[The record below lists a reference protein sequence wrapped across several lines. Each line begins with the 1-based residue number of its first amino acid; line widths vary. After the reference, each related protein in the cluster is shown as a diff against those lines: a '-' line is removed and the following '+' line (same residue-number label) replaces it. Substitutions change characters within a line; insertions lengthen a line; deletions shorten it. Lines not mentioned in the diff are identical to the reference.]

1 MARRDK
7 YTRMLRMTNA
17 SHKNNFTFDIIFCF
31 SACSTTSIDG
41 SKSDIKQ
48 HINIPI
54 NYNLFEQTKIAPL
67 NEQELFYLTQ
77 DQQKKV
83 KIDFEK
89 KVATGYEPHQALYQI
104 LNENMANFTYYG
116 ETYNATTVMR
126 LNKGNCMSLAI
137 LTTAYAKLLG
147 LYFSYRNVYTL
158 PIFSKKED
166 VILSSSHVQT
176 VIYDPSFVADD
187 NFFYFSPSGIT
198 IDYFPN
204 KNNRRGGTFSYNTF
218 VAMYYKN
225 IAADAL
231 ADKNLAKSFMYASTT
246 YKYDTKN
253 IETINLLAV
262 IHRRAGD
269 VKTAEA
275 IYKIGIDRGKPN
287 IALLSNYI
295 MLLKSQQRM
304 EEVSFL
310 QSKMEELDDPSPY
323 KSLTQAYVATQ
334 NNDIKQA
341 ERHFKKALKK
351 APYLNQAYMELYRI
365 YIKQQKME
373 MAQAMLVKAL
383 EWTYELDE
391 KKLYNINQSI
401 ARNI

>member
-1 MARRDK
+1 
-7 YTRMLRMTNA
+7 MLSFWGWI
-17 SHKNNFTFDIIFCF
+17 SHI
-31 SACSTTSIDG
+31 
-41 SKSDIKQ
+41 
-48 HINIPI
+48 
-54 NYNLFEQTKIAPL
+54 
-67 NEQELFYLTQ
+67 
-77 DQQKKV
+77 
-83 KIDFEK
+83 
-89 KVATGYEPHQALYQI
+89 
-104 LNENMANFTYYG
+104 
-116 ETYNATTVMR
+116 VM
-126 LNKGNCMSLAI
+126 CI
-137 LTTAYAKLLG
+137 H
-147 LYFSYRNVYTL
+147 TL

-166 VILSSSHVQT
+166 VILSSSYVQT

-204 KNNRRGGTFSYNTF
+204 KNNHRGGTFSYNTF

-231 ADKNLAKSFMYASTT
+231 ADKDLAKSFMYASTA

-334 NNDIKQA
+334 NNGIKQA

-365 YIKQQKME
+365 YIKQ
-373 MAQAMLVKAL
+373 
-383 EWTYELDE
+383 
-391 KKLYNINQSI
+391 
-401 ARNI
+401 

>member
-1 MARRDK
+1 
-7 YTRMLRMTNA
+7 
-17 SHKNNFTFDIIFCF
+17 
-31 SACSTTSIDG
+31 
-41 SKSDIKQ
+41 
-48 HINIPI
+48 
-54 NYNLFEQTKIAPL
+54 
-67 NEQELFYLTQ
+67 
-77 DQQKKV
+77 
-83 KIDFEK
+83 
-89 KVATGYEPHQALYQI
+89 
-104 LNENMANFTYYG
+104 
-116 ETYNATTVMR
+116 
-126 LNKGNCMSLAI
+126 
-137 LTTAYAKLLG
+137 
-147 LYFSYRNVYTL
+147 
-158 PIFSKKED
+158 
-166 VILSSSHVQT
+166 
-176 VIYDPSFVADD
+176 
-187 NFFYFSPSGIT
+187 
-198 IDYFPN
+198 
-204 KNNRRGGTFSYNTF
+204 
-218 VAMYYKN
+218 MYYKN

-231 ADKNLAKSFMYASTT
+231 ADKDLAKSFMYASTA

-351 APYLNQAYMELYRI
+351 APYLNQAYM
-365 YIKQQKME
+365 
-373 MAQAMLVKAL
+373 
-383 EWTYELDE
+383 
-391 KKLYNINQSI
+391 
-401 ARNI
+401 